1 VVWSAHVARVRFRGW
16 RGARP
21 FWAGVWALVGGV
33 VMLYP
38 PVSALQVVLSG
49 NGVWPGLTIGGLV
62 IISAVMLWF
71 DLRLVHFLGSVIIF
85 LSLISF
91 VTNTFGG
98 FMLGMLA
105 GIAGGALALAW
116 EPPLRP
122 TGTR

>member
-1 VVWSAHVARVRFRGW
+1 MARVRFRGW

-62 IISAVMLWF
+62 IISALMLWF

-85 LSLISF
+85 LSLS
-91 VTNTFGG
+91 
-98 FMLGMLA
+98 
-105 GIAGGALALAW
+105 IAGGALALAW

>member
-1 VVWSAHVARVRFRGW
+1 MARVRFRGW

-21 FWAGVWALVGGV
+21 FWAGVWALLGGV

-98 FMLGMLA
+98 FLLGMLS

-116 EPPLRP
+116 EPPAPVRS
-122 TGTR
+122 